1 MKQTQSMPKLP
12 ESRADYARFREI
24 YSKNLEERIIQRQYE
39 HPSPSFYINKAG
51 GGGDQ
56 WHPMPSISSIPKIS
70 GGGQMYM
77 TGSSPGPT
85 PDIPDSVLGNIRD
98 AMRGLKGVRG
108 TMESR
113 SPTPDSAALGTI
125 QKK

>member
-12 ESRADYARFREI
+12 ETRADYARFREI
-24 YSKNLEERIIQRQYE
+24 YAKNLEERIIQRHYE
-39 HPSPSFYINKAG
+39 HPSPSFYINKGGAG
-51 GGGDQ
+51 PNDQ

-70 GGGQMYM
+70 VGGPMYM

-98 AMRGLKGVRG
+98 AMRGMKGVRG
-108 TMESR
+108 TIESR
-113 SPTPDSAALGTI
+113 SPTPDSGAPGTI
-125 QKK
+125 

>member
-1 MKQTQSMPKLP
+1 MPKLP
-12 ESRADYARFREI
+12 ETRADYARFREI
-24 YSKNLEERIIQRQYE
+24 YSKNLEERIIQRHYE
-39 HPSPSFYINKAG
+39 HPSPSFYINKG
-51 GGGDQ
+51 NDGLP

-70 GGGQMYM
+70 VGGPMYM

-98 AMRGLKGVRG
+98 AMRGIKGIRG

-113 SPTPDSAALGTI
+113 SPTPDSNAPGTL
-125 QKK
+125 QKR

>member
-12 ESRADYARFREI
+12 ETRADYARFREI
-24 YSKNLEERIIQRQYE
+24 YAKNLEERIIQRHYE
-39 HPSPSFYINKAG
+39 HPSPSFYINKGGAG
-51 GGGDQ
+51 PNDQ

-70 GGGQMYM
+70 VGGPMYM

-98 AMRGLKGVRG
+98 AMKGMKGVRG

-113 SPTPDSAALGTI
+113 SPTPDSGAPGTI
-125 QKK
+125 